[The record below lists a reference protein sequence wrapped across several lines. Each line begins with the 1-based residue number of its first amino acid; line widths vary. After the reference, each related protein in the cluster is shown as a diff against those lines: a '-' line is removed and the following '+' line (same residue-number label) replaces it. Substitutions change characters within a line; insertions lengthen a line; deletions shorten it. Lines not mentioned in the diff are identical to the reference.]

1 MSVRK
6 ARAAKV
12 LMETWISLKYTL
24 DSVKSGTEYDDLD
37 LISQRMLEWIAVRT
51 ETCIP
56 LYVQEIV
63 TKSEIASPATVHKSI
78 AVLQHHGLITITA
91 DQEDGRRR
99 IVKIT
104 SQAEKLLAKLSKG
117 VDAWVASRAR
127 VAAGRK
133 IKTSC
138 K

>member
-1 MSVRK
+1 
-6 ARAAKV
+6 
-12 LMETWISLKYTL
+12 METWISFRRLL
-24 DSVKSGTEYDDLD
+24 NSIASGTEYDCLD
-37 LISQRMLEWIAVRT
+37 LISQRLLEWIALRN
-51 ETCIP
+51 ETRIP

-63 TKSEIASPATVHKSI
+63 MKSEVASPATVHKSI
-78 AVLQHHGLITITA
+78 AILQHHGLITITA

-127 VAAGRK
+127 AAAGRK